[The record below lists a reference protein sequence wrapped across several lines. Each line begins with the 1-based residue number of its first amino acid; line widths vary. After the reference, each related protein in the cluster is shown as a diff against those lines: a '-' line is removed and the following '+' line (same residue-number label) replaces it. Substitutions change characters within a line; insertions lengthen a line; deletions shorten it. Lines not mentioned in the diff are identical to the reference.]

1 LERFGDIIHYPFGS
15 GYAPKVRHAVTLKI
29 EKYLVSPLD
38 ERHRMI
44 LSGADRDAFLAA
56 IERKP
61 DPSVRLVDALKRR
74 ADLFG

>member
-1 LERFGDIIHYPFGS
+1 
-15 GYAPKVRHAVTLKI
+15 VTLKI